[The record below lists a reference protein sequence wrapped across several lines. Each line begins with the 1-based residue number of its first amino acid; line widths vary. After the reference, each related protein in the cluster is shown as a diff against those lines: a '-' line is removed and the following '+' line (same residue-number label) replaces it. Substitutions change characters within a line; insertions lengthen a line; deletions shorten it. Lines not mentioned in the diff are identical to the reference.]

1 MAVET
6 ASSAGYLLSKEEHQH
21 FDSMG
26 FLVFRQLFSA
36 SEMAEIDA
44 AFMRVISG
52 PAKELGYD
60 GTSRLSVV
68 PSIEGDDRLI
78 ELFDDDRINDIVD
91 GLLGDDCIYH
101 GSDGNFYVGN
111 TRWHPDGGAPEY
123 RTIKVAFYLDPVGEN
138 SGCLNIIPGSHLD
151 KFHKGIQQAINAG
164 TYDRG
169 SPDLPG
175 RYPLV
180 SEPGDVVVFH
190 HGVWHSSWGG
200 KTGRRMFTIN
210 YDANPTTPWQ
220 ETYLK
225 GLMRAITH
233 KTRKGRRIYTQR
245 MMETADERRM
255 KKLKKLIEWG
265 YQDESL
271 LPMYKP
277 YYSIY

>member
-6 ASSAGYLLSKEEHQH
+6 ATSAGYLLSKEEHQH

-26 FLVFRQLFSA
+26 FLVFRQLFSP

-52 PAKELGYD
+52 PAKKLGYD

-68 PSIEGDDRLI
+68 PTIEGDDRLL
-78 ELFDDDRINDIVD
+78 ELFDDARINDIVD
-91 GLLGDDCIYH
+91 GLLGEDCIYH
-101 GSDGNFYVGN
+101 GSDGNYYVGN
-111 TRWHPDGGAPEY
+111 TSWHPDGGAPDY
-123 RTIKVAFYLDPVGEN
+123 RTIKVALYLDPVGEN
-138 SGCLNIIPGSHLD
+138 SGCLSIIPGSHLA
-151 KFHKGIQQAINAG
+151 KFHAGLKQAIDAG
-164 TYDRG
+164 TYDRA
-169 SPDLPG
+169 SPELPG

-210 YDANPTTPWQ
+210 YDASPVAPWQ

-225 GLMRAITH
+225 GLMHAITH
-233 KTRKGRRIYTQR
+233 KTRSDMRIYTER
-245 MMETADERRM
+245 MLETAGERRM
-255 KKLKKLIEWG
+255 KKLSKLIEWG
-265 YQDESL
+265 FQDESL
-271 LPMYKP
+271 QPMHEP
-277 YYSIY
+277 HSWIY

>member
-1 MAVET
+1 MAIEV
-6 ASSAGYLLSKEEHQH
+6 ASRPGYTLSKEEHEH

-26 FLVFRQLFSA
+26 FLVFRQLFSPA
-36 SEMAEIDA
+36 EMAEIDA

-52 PAKELGYD
+52 PAEELGYD

-68 PSIEGDDRLI
+68 PTIEGDDRLL
-78 ELFDDDRINDIVD
+78 ELFDDGRINDIVD
-91 GLLGDDCIYH
+91 GLLGEDCIYH
-101 GSDGNFYVGN
+101 GSDGNYYVAN
-111 TRWHPDGGAPEY
+111 TSWHPDGGAPDY
-123 RTIKVAFYLDPVGEN
+123 RTIKVAFHLDPVGEN
-138 SGCLNIIPGSHLD
+138 TGCLSIIPGSHLS
-151 KFHKGIQQAINAG
+151 KFHAGIKRAIDAG
-164 TYDRG
+164 TYDRT

-210 YDANPTTPWQ
+210 YDANPDAPWQ

-225 GLMRAITH
+225 GLMRMVTQ
-233 KTRKGRRIYTQR
+233 KTRSDRRIYTER

-255 KKLKKLIEWG
+255 MKLSKLIDWG
-265 YQDESL
+265 FQDESL
-271 LPMYKP
+271 EPMRKP
-277 YYSIY
+277 HSWIY

>member
-1 MAVET
+1 MTVEAAPT
-6 ASSAGYLLSKEEHQH
+6 PRYVLSKEEHQH

-26 FLVFRQLFSA
+26 FLVFRQLFSQR
-36 SEMAEIDA
+36 EMGEIDA

-52 PAKELGYD
+52 PAKRLGYD
-60 GTSRLSVV
+60 GSSRLAVV
-68 PSIEGDDRLI
+68 PTIEGDDRLLD
-78 ELFDDDRINDIVD
+78 LFDDCRINDIVD

-101 GSDGNFYVGN
+101 GSDGNYYVGN
-111 TRWHPDGGAPEY
+111 TGWHPDGGAPDY

-138 SGCLNIIPGSHLD
+138 SGCLSIIPGSHLP
-151 KFHKGIQQAINAG
+151 KFHAGIKRAIDAR
-164 TYDRG
+164 TYDRQ

-210 YDANPTTPWQ
+210 YDANPVAPWQ

-225 GLMRAITH
+225 GLMSTISH
-233 KTRKGRRIYTQR
+233 KTRGDRRIYTER
-245 MMETADERRM
+245 MVNSANEGRM
-255 KKLKKLIEWG
+255 KKLSKLIEWG
-265 YQDESL
+265 FQDESL
-271 LPMYKP
+271 QPMHEP
-277 YYSIY
+277 HSWIY